1 MVVVDMSGFV
11 APTDSNI
18 GSAFFNLLEEMV
30 KNSKEWNTGKKDYRI
45 LLQEWAKKR
54 YNYNVEYIIDDAGS
68 LDKVQ
73 IDTDEI
79 FFVLKHG

>member
-1 MVVVDMSGFV
+1 MVVVDMSGFES
-11 APTDSNI
+11 PTDSNI

-30 KNSKEWNTGKKDYRI
+30 KNSKEWNTGKKDNRI

-73 IDTDEI
+73 IDTDEV

>member
-1 MVVVDMSGFV
+1 MVVVDMSGFES
-11 APTDSNI
+11 PTDSNI

-30 KNSKEWNTGKKDYRI
+30 KNSKEWNTGKKDNRI

>member
-1 MVVVDMSGFV
+1 MVVVDMSGFES
-11 APTDSNI
+11 PTDSNI

-30 KNSKEWNTGKKDYRI
+30 KNSKEWNTGKKDKRI

-73 IDTDEI
+73 IDTDEV